1 MLFHK
6 RCLVADHQS
15 VHHDDH
21 FEIVE
26 ALYQEATL
34 TLSDDERA
42 AFEAAETQPKTS
54 LEAATQTPTKQRTI
68 IRSRKPTAPVTAI
81 PIFTRISDLY
91 EEAEVARIL
100 ASDEPQDETVP
111 DAENEI
117 VPEAELGAPLD
128 DDFSIPETFET
139 LPDEPTQQ
147 AEIADEPAGL
157 TDEDIAL
164 LSESHLQD
172 ETPPADDVTISTQIE
187 PAIALDDVLDGLLP
201 PEETS
206 EETSEEAFKE
216 TSEEA
221 SDTTSSE
228 AEALALLDASRPQ
241 ADDELA
247 QQLADVKSAV
257 EHAQIAPQTPDA
269 DEEVSAEQTDDEQT
283 SHEDAFASV
292 TTGPAL
298 ASFIGETVR
307 EVLDEELP
315 HLVRGLVDEALGER
329 QGRYGRSE
337 TPHIGLR
344 TKPSRH

>member
-1 MLFHK
+1 M
-6 RCLVADHQS
+6 ADHQS

-42 AFEAAETQPKTS
+42 AFEAAETPQEAS

-68 IRSRKPTAPVTAI
+68 IRSRKPTAPVTAV

-91 EEAEVARIL
+91 EEAEAARIL
-100 ASDEPQDETVP
+100 ASDEPQDETVL

-164 LSESHLQD
+164 LSESLLQD

-206 EETSEEAFKE
+206 EEA
-216 TSEEA
+216 SEEA

-257 EHAQIAPQTPDA
+257 EHAQITPQTPDA
-269 DEEVSAEQTDDEQT
+269 DEEVSAEHTYAEQT
-283 SHEDAFASV
+283 SQEDVFASV

>member
-1 MLFHK
+1 M
-6 RCLVADHQS
+6 ADHQS

-42 AFEAAETQPKTS
+42 AFEAAETQPEAR
-54 LEAATQTPTKQRTI
+54 LEATTQTPTTQRTV
-68 IRSRKPTAPVTAI
+68 IRSRKPTAPVTAV

-91 EEAEVARIL
+91 EEAEAARIL
-100 ASDEPQDETVP
+100 ASDEPQDET
-111 DAENEI
+111 AEKTENEI
-117 VPEAELGAPLD
+117 VQEPEQAAPLD
-128 DDFSIPETFET
+128 DDFSIPETFGA
-139 LPDEPTQQ
+139 LPE
-147 AEIADEPAGL
+147 EPAQQEDL
-157 TDEDIAL
+157 VKAPADLSDDDIAL
-164 LSESHLQD
+164 LSESLLQD

-206 EETSEEAFKE
+206 EE
-216 TSEEA
+216 A
-221 SDTTSSE
+221 SDATSSE

-257 EHAQIAPQTPDA
+257 EHAQITPQTPDA
-269 DEEVSAEQTDDEQT
+269 DEELNAEHTDAEKT
-283 SHEDAFASV
+283 SQEEALASV

-329 QGRYGRSE
+329 QGRYGRSD